1 MALVLLLGSMLA
13 PSAAVASS
21 PASTS
26 RAAVSVSIRVL
37 STRADLVSGGA
48 ALVGVF
54 LPSGVDPTRV
64 GVSLGG
70 KNVTGDFGAGRL
82 AG

>member
-1 MALVLLLGSMLA
+1 
-13 PSAAVASS
+13 
-21 PASTS
+21 
-26 RAAVSVSIRVL
+26 VL

-48 ALVGVF
+48 ALGGVF